1 MPERSSHIACARSDC
16 TLASQP
22 TRAMLLAQFT
32 PHVTEFI
39 QSTITE
45 VYYCFD
51 TFGWASGRASGL
63 YKLNDEVLVWL
74 SVWSKQST
82 LQYLTPDR
90 DNHTNTSSLNFYRPG
105 ALPGAQPKVSKH
117 WRHNAYLNEQLNN

>member
-74 SVWSKQST
+74 SLSGVRYWSVDCL
-82 LQYLTPDR
+82 LQT
-90 DNHTNTSSLNFYRPG
+90 DNHTNTSSFNLYRPD